1 MRSYFAIA
9 TLALA
14 LTACG
19 SDEEE
24 GPDAESLGIDCSD
37 DIPTFAQV
45 TAFETVCTNCHD
57 SSLSGA
63 ARNGAPAGYDFDRY
77 ERAADEAGEI
87 AEYVD
92 EGLMPPPD
100 SGLSITAAE
109 RQAILRWAVC
119 GTPE

>member
-1 MRSYFAIA
+1 MRTCFAII

-14 LTACG
+14 LSACG
-19 SDEEE
+19 GDEDG
-24 GPDAESLGIDCSD
+24 GPNAESLGIDCSD
-37 DIPTFAQV
+37 DVPTFDEV
-45 TAFETVCTNCHD
+45 TAFETVCTNCHA

-87 AEYVD
+87 AEYVN

-100 SGLSITAAE
+100 SGLSISAAE
-109 RQAILRWAVC
+109 RQAILRWSVC